1 MVKHICGIGAYRV
14 NSFAKKV
21 VLFPEICRVNKIL
34 SLTRPHCRVC
44 IRIFFFSKKKKKKK
58 KKKTKKAQATKEEK
72 RITVENLTG
81 YDDIV
86 CKFALCTFN
95 LLDRVMNFSWL
106 FI

>member
-14 NSFAKKV
+14 NSFAKKI
-21 VLFPEICRVNKIL
+21 VLFPEICRVNKIFFTHPPAL
-34 SLTRPHCRVC
+34 SNVYQN
-44 IRIFFFSKKKKKKK
+44 IYFFQKKKERK
-58 KKKTKKAQATKEEK
+58 KKKTKKVQATKEEK